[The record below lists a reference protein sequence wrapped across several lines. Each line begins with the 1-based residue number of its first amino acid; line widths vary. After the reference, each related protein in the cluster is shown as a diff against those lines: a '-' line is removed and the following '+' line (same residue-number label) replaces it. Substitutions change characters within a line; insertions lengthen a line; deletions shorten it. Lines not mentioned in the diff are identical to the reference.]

1 MRNIVVLAV
10 QRFPSRFPTENSP
23 APTLQRFGAR
33 RLSQVVKTQ
42 SALPEQLRVAAQQ
55 LGCSLREVFC

>member
-10 QRFPSRFPTENSP
+10 QRFPTENSP
-23 APTLQRFGAR
+23 APTLQRFRAR

-55 LGCSLREVFC
+55 LGRSLREVFAEKM